1 MKKFCLYLSILLLLS
16 ACATQVPYTKLVR
29 DEFSLDSEEKL
40 AKVQFYISHTI
51 VMDEEVKN
59 ENSTTTSNGVLINSS
74 NSQKET
80 VIIQAGTKGIFDSYG
95 TKGEIL
101 VRFEV
106 GEGKLLKFSSGN
118 EANRRYYFDVDW
130 NQSGGPKVQYGGKT
144 FKVDVMRGSPRSAYL
159 KIARKKLEKI
169 KRKDRFVRGMK
180 V

>member
-1 MKKFCLYLSILLLLS
+1 MKYAVIIALVSTLFS
-16 ACATQVPYTKLVR
+16 CAVQEPYTNKIR

-40 AKVQFYISHTI
+40 SKVQFFLSSTI
-51 VMDEEVKN
+51 VLDEEIKN
-59 ENSTTTSNGVLINSS
+59 ENSTTTSNGVWINSS

>member
-1 MKKFCLYLSILLLLS
+1 MKYAVIIALISTLIS
-16 ACATQVPYTKLVR
+16 CAVQEPYTNKIR
-29 DEFSLDSEEKL
+29 DEFSLDTEEKL
-40 AKVQFYISHTI
+40 SKVQFFLSSTI
-51 VMDEEVKN
+51 VLDEEIKN

-95 TKGEIL
+95 ANGEML

-106 GEGKLLKFSSGN
+106 GEGKLLKFSSRS
-118 EANRRYYFDVDW
+118 EASIRYYFDVDW
-130 NQSGGPKVQYGGKT
+130 NKSGGPKVQYGGKT
-144 FKVDVMRGSPRSAYL
+144 FKVDVLRGNPQNAYL